1 MRRVGSVAA
10 ATLLVAG
17 LVAGCS
23 LPGGSPEPE
32 PDADPT
38 TLPSYDA
45 AQAEVVRGPFC
56 DRISPTGVEHA
67 VGSAPED
74 SAHWGNGDRVRLPDG
89 SRDRVHEYG
98 CSWSGED
105 GSVATAYLF
114 VPPVTIR
121 QARSLVRGR
130 LPAGCSSMASDGFGS
145 PSVATRCVGKDATT
159 ELTYRGLFGDAWLV
173 CSLRTAGDPANLPTR
188 ASAWCVDVLEAARA

>member
-145 PSVATRCVGKDATT
+145 PSVATRCVGEDATT

-188 ASAWCVDVLEAARA
+188 ASAGCVDVLEAART

>member
-74 SAHWGNGDRVRLPDG
+74 SAHWDNGDRVRLPDG

-145 PSVATRCVGKDATT
+145 PSVATRCVGDDATT

>member
-1 MRRVGSVAA
+1 MRCVRGMAA
-10 ATLLVAG
+10 ATSLVAG

-32 PDADPT
+32 PDTEPT

-45 AQAEVVRGPFC
+45 AQAQVVRGPFC

-67 VGSAPED
+67 LGSAPED
-74 SAHWGNGDRVRLPDG
+74 SAHWDNGDRVPLPDG
-89 SRDRVHEYG
+89 SLDRVHEFG
-98 CSWSGED
+98 CRWTGED
-105 GSVATAYLF
+105 GTVATAYLF
-114 VPPVTIR
+114 VPPVTER

-130 LPAGCSSMASDGFGS
+130 LPAGCASMASDGFGR
-145 PSVATRCVGKDATT
+145 PSLATRCVGDDATT

-173 CSLRTAGDPANLPTR
+173 CSLRTPGDPANLPTR